1 MLWLTVRNKQ
11 KGELVR
17 FNKQKGELVR
27 EYSAGAGALSRSRLC
42 PRSRPKHLARISTPG
57 TLPAFD
63 LMRHGE
69 FTATTLKESGCSGVG
84 AFLGRFLWWGFG
96 GTI

>member
-1 MLWLTVRNKQ
+1 MHA
-11 KGELVR
+11 
-17 FNKQKGELVR
+17 
-27 EYSAGAGALSRSRLC
+27 SA
-42 PRSRPKHLARISTPG
+42 PG